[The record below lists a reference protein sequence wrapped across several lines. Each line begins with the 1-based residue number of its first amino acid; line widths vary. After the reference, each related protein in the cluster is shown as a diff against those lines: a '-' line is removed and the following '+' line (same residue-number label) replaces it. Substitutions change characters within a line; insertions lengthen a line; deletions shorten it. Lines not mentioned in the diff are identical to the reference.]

1 MSKVRRD
8 EFKHRC
14 TVRMAAFG
22 LSGSELGAFFDK
34 AKSRVTE
41 ALRGD
46 NTEAARKLRLQID
59 LKLTGM
65 CNEERE
71 RVAAEINEVRGKYP
85 ELQGELSVILP
96 EDMMYVVTED
106 GFPVGVWNPQNGTIR
121 PLEPEIMRLT
131 GRKAK

>member
-1 MSKVRRD
+1 MSKVRKD
-8 EFKHRC
+8 EFVHRC
-14 TVRMAAFG
+14 KVRMAAFG
-22 LSGSELGAFFDK
+22 VTMERLGDIL
-34 AKSRVTE
+34 AKSKTRVIK
-41 ALRGD
+41 ALAGE
-46 NTEAARKLRLQID
+46 NSAAAQSLRLRID
-59 LKLTGM
+59 LTLTGM
-65 CNEERE
+65 CAEERE

-131 GRKAK
+131 GRRGK